1 MGTAGSLRAHDALRM
16 QERYTFR
23 VRLAAVLGMSLATGC
38 SSPDVSATGDAG
50 VSDGGELSC
59 LTCADVTT
67 DVSLVVRVG
76 GLLQICAN
84 PDGCHGAGAGNL
96 AISGGTDFSSLIDVR
111 SWEVPSLYRVKPG
124 DPAQSYVY
132 MKLACEGGIEGGCM
146 PPGGSLGPAQVQ
158 VFHDWIEAGAP
169 TQ

>member
-1 MGTAGSLRAHDALRM
+1 VDA
-16 QERYTFR
+16 T
-23 VRLAAVLGMSLATGC
+23 
-38 SSPDVSATGDAG
+38 P
-50 VSDGGELSC
+50 
-59 LTCADVTT
+59 
-67 DVSLVVRVG
+67 DVSLVVRVR

-96 AISGGTDFSSLIDVR
+96 GISSGSEFTSLIDVP

-124 DPAQSYVY
+124 DPARSYVY

-146 PPGGSLGPAQVQ
+146 PPGGGLSPAQVQ